1 MHSAKRNAPGL
12 YSAMRAES
20 SEMVPPRRSQPRGLL
35 TYTRFTFNRTSRLPF
50 RDALTIRPHCKKPIK
65 QPLTLLNERARP
77 VFIWRKR
84 VEQAW
89 LDSHALEL
97 GRRFPQLVA
106 VIRQPHATLSLIEIY
121 CFKKS
126 EGKSLLQQFGGTI
139 ENLPANWFQRL
150 AKQPPTKP
158 LRIGSRLLVSR
169 TKGPNTIVIP
179 AEAAFGTG
187 DHATTAMCLRMLERV
202 TRDWSPGWSMLDAG
216 TGSGILAIAGSRFG
230 AARVVAI
237 ENDPLACSIAQ
248 RNARAN
254 RAPNIEFRTGDVLK
268 QKPRGK
274 FDIITANL
282 FSEILIC
289 ALPMWLPRLGR
300 DGWLILSGVL
310 RSQERSLVSALR
322 RNGCHAAEIKRR
334 GKWIALLA
342 SQARKRS

>member
-12 YSAMRAES
+12 YSATRAES

-77 VFIWRKR
+77 GFIWRKR

-97 GRRFPQLVA
+97 GRRFPQSVA
-106 VIRQPHATLSLIEIY
+106 VIGRLGAKRYLVEVCCARGAEAQSLVR
-121 CFKKS
+121 
-126 EGKSLLQQFGGTI
+126 QFGGGI
-139 ENLPANWFQRL
+139 EKLRTDWLKQF
-150 AKQPPTKP
+150 AKRSQVKP
-158 LRIGSRLLVSR
+158 LRIGSRLVVDR
-169 TKGPNTIVIP
+169 TPAPNTIVIP
-179 AEAAFGTG
+179 PEAAFGTG

-202 TRDWSPGWSMLDAG
+202 TRGWSPGWSMLDAG

-254 RAPNIEFRTGDVLK
+254 RAPNIEFWTGDVLK

-289 ALPMWLPRLGR
+289 ALPMWLSRLGR

-322 RNGCHAAEIKRR
+322 RNGCHAVEIKRR

-342 SQARKRS
+342 SRARKRS